1 MKPRLSCLLVGACGL
16 AAVLPLA
23 GCESYWFLPFAETGD
38 KAPSTGAFSATD
50 TFTEN
55 LIQER
60 TFTNGAAVT
69 TITYRVDDLARTP
82 VLIDF
87 NGDGKIDPV
96 AAYAQRNGGVI
107 QILLS
112 QGLPGVVDF
121 LSLTL
126 DGNGRWT
133 DLADTAVGD
142 LDGDGQLDIVAAAQ
156 EGVVYLRHPPW
167 DPNDPEPRTT
177 LLRLWG
183 HEDPSLEYLEGSTEI
198 LTNDEILAILTQ
210 VLPPTV
216 NLTEYDI
223 ELEQGYTNV
232 EIADLNKDG
241 DNDVVASRHFRI
253 TLTPKESSN
262 AEPIEIRA
270 GELQIFH
277 NPGGATTGAG
287 WELETVGIHERYL
300 SEYDRQGAAGLLV
313 YDMDGDGDVDL
324 VSAARTDDN
333 VQVAWFQNPASVC
346 PNVDPPFDDEP
357 WKQWRIGSL
366 RDAFAID
373 IADLTG
379 DGRPDVVVTG
389 PEQMQVM
396 LFEHPTV
403 EFCDRGTRERY
414 EYDWD
419 TYSIVTFESYTP
431 LDVKALDVDNDG
443 ALELVVGG
451 STGAIRYFESPLDAR
466 DTWEGF
472 VVLTYDP
479 PGDVGLLGYGDLDG
493 DGDVDLVAVVDSSED
508 DNNDRITWIRN
519 DLSAVD
525 QLLSP

>member
-1 MKPRLSCLLVGACGL
+1 MKRRLSYLLVGACGL
-16 AAVLPLA
+16 ATVLPLA
-23 GCESYWFLPFAETGD
+23 GCESYFFLPYAETGG
-38 KAPSTGAFSATD
+38 KGPSTGVFSAAD
-50 TFTEN
+50 AFTEN

-69 TITYRVDDLARTP
+69 TITYRADDLSRTP

-96 AAYAQRNGGVI
+96 AAYAQGNGGVI

-126 DGNGRWT
+126 DGNGRWI
-133 DLADTAVGD
+133 DLADVAVGD
-142 LDGDGQLDIVAAAQ
+142 IDGDGQLDIVAAAQ
-156 EGVVYLRHPPW
+156 DGIVYLRHPPW
-167 DPNDPEPRTT
+167 APGDSEPQTT
-177 LLRLWG
+177 VLRSWG
-183 HEDPSLEYLEGSTEI
+183 HEDPNLEYLAGSTDI
-198 LTNDEILAILTQ
+198 LTNEEILAILAQ
-210 VLPPTV
+210 VVPPTV
-216 NLTEYDI
+216 NLNDYDI
-223 ELEQGYTNV
+223 DLVQGYTNV
-232 EIADLNKDG
+232 EIADLNGDG

-253 TLTPKESSN
+253 TLTPKENSN

-277 NPGGATTGAG
+277 NPGGATTGGG
-287 WELETVGIHERYL
+287 WELETVGMHERYL
-300 SEYDRQGAAGLLV
+300 SEFDREGAAGLLV
-313 YDMDGDGDVDL
+313 YDMDGDDDLDL

-346 PNVDPPFDDEP
+346 PDVDPPFDDEP
-357 WKQWRIGSL
+357 WKQWRIGSV

-379 DGRPDVVVTG
+379 DGRPDVIATG
-389 PEQMQVM
+389 PAQIQVM
-396 LFEHPTV
+396 LFEHPAV
-403 EFCDRGTRERY
+403 EFCDRGTRDRY

-419 TYSIVTFESYTP
+419 THTIVTFESFAP

-443 ALELVVGG
+443 VLELVVGC
-451 STGAIRYFESPLDAR
+451 TAGAIRYFESPLDAS
-466 DTWEGF
+466 DAWEGI
-472 VVLTYDP
+472 VVLDYDP
-479 PGDVGLLGYGDLDG
+479 PGNVGLLGYGDLDG
-493 DGDVDLVAVVDSSED
+493 DGDVDLVAVVDSDED

-519 DLSAVD
+519 DLTAIG
-525 QLLSP
+525 LPPSP